1 MSYFLLILFL
11 AACYYTSTLPC
22 GVPCAASCGPN
33 TPTYAPTTAETTER
47 PVIVDDRC
55 AWYPT
60 GVSPRKHI
68 PGTCSGFSYCI
79 DGKFHNGACPEGQYF
94 DKTIGE

>member
-1 MSYFLLILFL
+1 MSHLLLILFL

-55 AWYPT
+55 AWHPT